1 MRRTGNDPSSPTIGI
16 VIAGTEKIGF
26 KPVCAA
32 AGALR
37 VAALASASAPDER
50 MVLRSTV
57 FMAFSWF
64 PDLLLRRPYLDR
76 HTVDGKQGC
85 HCGVASN
92 RLPFGTANISPKR
105 E

>member
-1 MRRTGNDPSSPTIGI
+1 MRRTGNEPSSPTIGT

-37 VAALASASAPDER
+37 VAPLASASAPDER

-76 HTVDGKQGC
+76 HTVAGKA
-85 HCGVASN
+85 V
-92 RLPFGTANISPKR
+92 TAEWQSSAFRHRKYFT
-105 E
+105 EA

>member
-1 MRRTGNDPSSPTIGI
+1 MRRTGNEPSSPTIGI

-26 KPVCAA
+26 EPVCAA
-32 AGALR
+32 AGALC
-37 VAALASASAPDER
+37 VAALASASAPDES

-64 PDLLLRRPYLDR
+64 PDLLLRPVSRPA
-76 HTVDGKQGC
+76 
-85 HCGVASN
+85 HCGGQGHSGVAID
-92 RLPFGTANISPKR
+92 RLLRHCKYSPKR